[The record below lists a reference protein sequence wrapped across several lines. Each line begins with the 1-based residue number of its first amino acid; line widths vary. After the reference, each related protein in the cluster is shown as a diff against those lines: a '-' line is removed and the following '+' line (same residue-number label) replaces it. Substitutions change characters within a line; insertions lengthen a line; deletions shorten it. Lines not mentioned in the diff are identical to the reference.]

1 MPLTIRFRSIGSNRS
16 FVQAWKVDDLK
27 NELASGVLGR
37 SPEIGK
43 RLFAE
48 ASCGGCH
55 KMHGEGGVIGPELT
69 DVFPRW
75 KGDRVGILREILEP
89 SHKVDAKYVMQRIL
103 TVDGRTVT
111 GVLLGEDDDKVTLLS
126 NPEAKQ
132 PTVIPQDDIEAMVPS
147 SVSMMPKALLDQYTK
162 DEVFEVMAYL
172 ENEIGRAHV

>member
-1 MPLTIRFRSIGSNRS
+1 
-16 FVQAWKVDDLK
+16 
-27 NELASGVLGR
+27 
-37 SPEIGK
+37 
-43 RLFAE
+43 
-48 ASCGGCH
+48 
-55 KMHGEGGVIGPELT
+55 
-69 DVFPRW
+69 
-75 KGDRVGILREILEP
+75 
-89 SHKVDAKYVMQRIL
+89 MQRIL

-172 ENEIGRAHV
+172 ENAASNPKP